1 MIKSKLPYT
10 KTSIFAIMSQLA
22 NENNAINLSQG
33 FPGFNCDNELI
44 SLVNKYMQKG
54 YNQYAPMPGI
64 MQLREIIAEKTYE
77 IYNKKYNPDTEITIT
92 AGATQALFT
101 AITTVVQEGDEVI
114 VFEPVYDSY
123 VPVIELNGGTP
134 IFLQLNPKDFSINWK
149 DVEKSITSKTKLIII
164 NSPHNPTGSLLS
176 EKDLKALEK
185 IVKGTNILI
194 LSDEVYEH
202 IIFENKTHES
212 VIKYKELYNRSFV
225 ISSFGK
231 TFHTTGWKIGY
242 CLAPENLMKEFRKIH
257 QFNVF
262 AVNTPIQ
269 YAIAEYLT
277 KKDKY
282 LGLGAFYQE
291 KRDFFVNGVKDS
303 RFKIIPSYGT
313 YFQLLDYSKISD
325 EKDTEFAKKLTI
337 ENKLAS
343 IPVSAFYHDDFDS
356 KVLRFC
362 FAKNNDD
369 LEKAFEIL
377 NKL

>member
-64 MQLREIIAEKTYE
+64 MALREMISEKTYE

-269 YAIAEYLT
+269 CAIAEYLT

>member
-64 MQLREIIAEKTYE
+64 MALREIISEKTYE
-77 IYNKKYNPDTEITIT
+77 IYNKKYNPNTEITIT

-269 YAIAEYLT
+269 CAIAEYLT

>member
-44 SLVNKYMQKG
+44 SLVNENMKKG

-64 MQLREIIAEKTYE
+64 MPLREIIAEKTYE
-77 IYNKKYNPDTEITIT
+77 LYNKEYNPDTEITVT
-92 AGATQALFT
+92 AGATQAIFT
-101 AITTVVQEGDEVI
+101 AITTIVKEGDEVI

-134 IFLQLNPKDFSINWK
+134 VFLQLNSNDYSINWK
-149 DVEKSITSKTKLIII
+149 DVEKSINSKTKLIII

-176 EKDLKALEK
+176 DKDLKNLAK

-194 LSDEVYEH
+194 ISDEVYEH
-202 IIFENKTHES
+202 IIFDNKSHES
-212 VIKYKELYNRSFV
+212 VIKYKDLAERSFV

-231 TFHTTGWKIGY
+231 TFHTTGWKMGY
-242 CLAPENLMKEFRKIH
+242 CLAPEKLMKEFRKIH

-269 YAIAEYLT
+269 YAIAEYL
-277 KKDKY
+277 KQKEKY
-282 LGLGAFYQE
+282 LGLGKFFQE
-291 KRDFFVNGVKDS
+291 KRDFFVKGLNGS

-313 YFQLLDYSKISD
+313 YFQLLDYSNISKQ
-325 EKDTEFAKKLTI
+325 KDTEFAKKLTI

-343 IPVSAFYHDDFDS
+343 IPVSAFYHDDYDA

-362 FAKNNDD
+362 FAKNIDI
-369 LEKAFEIL
+369 LEQALEVLI
-377 NKL
+377 KL